1 MGRTH
6 KKCKK
11 EVANRLKELRLGGN
25 PEGIRYTQKRIGKVL
40 GVEYS
45 AVSDRERGKTQ
56 VTFENAE
63 KLATFYGVSPY
74 YILCQPEPLTKE
86 EEENRQFQNLRLMDK
101 NNRFIS
107 SLGIQYNP
115 GKQERYYDAETGEE
129 VMMEE
134 DRLHEKTDGEV
145 NPITKEREDLVV
157 TPMIA
162 PSGQNIKQTDTYFE
176 TVYINGNTYIVDP
189 DRWKELVEI
198 AMDTARALIEAT
210 CKRIDVTEDLNK

>member
-1 MGRTH
+1 MGRPP
-6 KKCKK
+6 KNIN
-11 EVANRLKELRLGGN
+11 ENVVDRLKQLRHGNN
-25 PEGIRYTQKRIGKVL
+25 PERKRYTQKEIGKVL

-45 AVSDRERGKTQ
+45 AICQREHGITQ
-56 VTFENAE
+56 VTFKDAE
-63 KLATFYGVSPY
+63 RLANFFRVSPY
-74 YILCQPEPLTKE
+74 YILCQPEPPTKE

-101 NNRFIS
+101 NNNFIS

-115 GKQERYYDAETGEE
+115 GKQERYYDVETGEE